1 MQRNESEVYTVLEDS
16 DTEESQPISIIQEHK
31 VQTIIPR
38 HRQHTSETGTLHNYF
53 KQRLVDNGS
62 SNASKRPSSTD
73 VETSVHKKL
82 KEPPEV
88 VILD

>member
-1 MQRNESEVYTVLEDS
+1 MQRNESEVYTVLDDS
-16 DTEESQPISIIQEHK
+16 DTQESQPISIIQEHK

-38 HRQHTSETGTLHNYF
+38 RRQHTSVTGTLYNYF
-53 KQRLVDNGS
+53 KQPLVDNGS
-62 SNASKRPSSTD
+62 SNASKRPLSAD
-73 VETSVHKKL
+73 VATSVQKEL